1 MGEIVSRMSDIVILT
16 QDDDYTERI
25 ERIIKDILP
34 GIERKEGE
42 GFWIIA
48 DRKEAIR
55 TALISA
61 KPGDIVLVAGKGDEH
76 MLVTNQGLIPWHDRS
91 IIEEILKDI
100 EDNTIVK

>member
-1 MGEIVSRMSDIVILT
+1 MGEIVSRYSDMVILT
-16 QDDDYTERI
+16 EDDNYGEKV

-42 GFWIIA
+42 DFWIIA

-61 KPGDIVLVAGKGDEH
+61 KKGDIVLVAGKGDEH
-76 MLVTNQGLIPWHDRS
+76 VLVTNHGPAIWHDRTVV
-91 IIEEILKDI
+91 EGILKDI
-100 EDNTIVK
+100 DDNTIMR